1 MTSILEYEGQFSIAS
16 DERPLKQG
24 ASRRRIG
31 PLFLD
36 TYPGVNIV
44 EAYDKSARLV
54 GLFIG
59 TLIDTDRE
67 VVIGQT
73 VTFDAELSDVD
84 DIGRFVETQVYR
96 FAGTFLFVLNMLGQQ
111 RIYLDPN
118 GSKTLVY
125 DPSEHIAAASTS
137 LLLCSK
143 EYEERYRS
151 DLYCA
156 CGVEGDG
163 WFTAGLTAHRG
174 IRRLL
179 CNHYLDLN
187 TWIPVRHWPDVPLT
201 ESADPDVEI
210 ATITEQVKRAMRALT
225 RDQHVSVALTAGNET
240 RLLLA
245 CCRDLLKH
253 ITFVTV
259 AAPGLPLEV
268 VIAKRLVLKFG
279 LNHKIL
285 PYVKASKTQIDLW
298 ERRTSHCISGTNKT
312 MHPSVAPLDGGIFVG
327 GLGGEIGRGFLW
339 LGSKRSDD
347 MDALEIIDRLKLP
360 RHPEVVAAVEEW
372 LRPLEH
378 YDALVKLDLAY
389 MELRMSCWGFADSYA
404 LPRQLE
410 VHPLVSRRIYCAM
423 LALPADVRRNNG
435 MTSLCIER
443 EWPELL
449 TVPINRY
456 GDVRDRIVPLHR
468 AIVNPRR
475 AMRKIRQLGLVAS
488 RRALARLRRAQ

>member
-1 MTSILEYEGQFSIAS
+1 
-16 DERPLKQG
+16 
-24 ASRRRIG
+24 
-31 PLFLD
+31 
-36 TYPGVNIV
+36 
-44 EAYDKSARLV
+44 
-54 GLFIG
+54 
-59 TLIDTDRE
+59 
-67 VVIGQT
+67 
-73 VTFDAELSDVD
+73 
-84 DIGRFVETQVYR
+84 
-96 FAGTFLFVLNMLGQQ
+96 
-111 RIYLDPN
+111 
-118 GSKTLVY
+118 
-125 DPSEHIAAASTS
+125 
-137 LLLCSK
+137 
-143 EYEERYRS
+143 
-151 DLYCA
+151 
-156 CGVEGDG
+156 
-163 WFTAGLTAHRG
+163 
-174 IRRLL
+174 
-179 CNHYLDLN
+179 
-187 TWIPVRHWPDVPLT
+187 
-201 ESADPDVEI
+201 
-210 ATITEQVKRAMRALT
+210 
-225 RDQHVSVALTAGNET
+225 
-240 RLLLA
+240 
-245 CCRDLLKH
+245 
-253 ITFVTV
+253 
-259 AAPGLPLEV
+259 
-268 VIAKRLVLKFG
+268 
-279 LNHKIL
+279 
-285 PYVKASKTQIDLW
+285 VKASKTQIDLW

-360 RHPEVVAAVEEW
+360 RHPELVAAVEEW